1 MNKYVF
7 VQASVCRMGGSQQ
20 YLYRKINFL
29 KNLGWDVKVIVGYT
43 GNVIMKQ
50 LAEYENCVPG
60 ILYST
65 CFFNKHDQQKI
76 INEAI
81 KIIDPKENENIYI
94 ESSTASNSLWCEMIA
109 KKLNCRHVSFDFEEV
124 FTNLTKTQLDYHD
137 FKHRRR
143 EICGISPQAL
153 PLMFKGYKEIP
164 EEEAYCYRA
173 MCSNPIDDI
182 EASDEI
188 NEMIK
193 SLKTHDCVIGTI
205 GRAEKPFLIPTLKG
219 IREYVLDNPE
229 RNFGILHIGGSPQI
243 KYQEEAATIFDNV
256 PNATY
261 YCTGSIFPI
270 PKVLASTCAAFVSS
284 SGSASASARENIP
297 TVSIS
302 PSTFMANGILNYTTR
317 FAAVP
322 DKEMN
327 LTIKSQLSE
336 IIDNKYC
343 ETHENLGLYDAL
355 PFSEEAKIQFKKQI
369 DFVTE
374 NDTKLE
380 YYDVSKVKKEGKTAL
395 VAAFARIIGRRSFL
409 AVLKLIEKSNL
420 TFIKG

>member
-1 MNKYVF
+1 M
-7 VQASVCRMGGSQQ
+7 
-20 YLYRKINFL
+20 
-29 KNLGWDVKVIVGYT
+29 
-43 GNVIMKQ
+43 
-50 LAEYENCVPG
+50 
-60 ILYST
+60 
-65 CFFNKHDQQKI
+65 
-76 INEAI
+76 
-81 KIIDPKENENIYI
+81 
-94 ESSTASNSLWCEMIA
+94 
-109 KKLNCRHVSFDFEEV
+109 
-124 FTNLTKTQLDYHD
+124 
-137 FKHRRR
+137 
-143 EICGISPQAL
+143 
-153 PLMFKGYKEIP
+153 
-164 EEEAYCYRA
+164 
-173 MCSNPIDDI
+173 
-182 EASDEI
+182 
-188 NEMIK
+188 
-193 SLKTHDCVIGTI
+193 
-205 GRAEKPFLIPTLKG
+205 
-219 IREYVLDNPE
+219 
-229 RNFGILHIGGSPQI
+229 
-243 KYQEEAATIFDNV
+243 
-256 PNATY
+256 
-261 YCTGSIFPI
+261 
-270 PKVLASTCAAFVSS
+270 AAFVSS
-284 SGSASASARENIP
+284 SGSASASARENMP

-369 DFVTE
+369 DFVTD